1 MDLSYKHYSVRI
13 VYNPNDTILRFVD
26 TKTMRIWEAT
36 LTERNFIEYQILG
49 GVDFVVSVLKDALT
63 TEVYRIVDFK
73 ATPKNL
79 SFTIEYIPDEHCKM
93 LPISLAFTAVKR
105 ESANLDLETLTTQMN
120 DMKAAFQKM
129 HDASLNQLSSR
140 IQLLEKEVALE
151 KEKTQGFIILPGCTQ
166 AIDQT
171 LTSFNIGQHGA
182 ANPINGTAYT
192 TIGNGLYI
200 HDNLKSIKNLTYL
213 NKCTTL
219 SLFNTMTLVDYSPIG
234 EMTQL
239 KNLSIVYNNNNT
251 ATVNTVEWATKLVNL
266 ETVCLYGCLGLTDIG
281 PLAKL
286 PKLKSLD
293 IRTTGVKNTSMF
305 SSSVS
310 ITR

>member
-1 MDLSYKHYSVRI
+1 
-13 VYNPNDTILRFVD
+13 
-26 TKTMRIWEAT
+26 MRIWEAT

-63 TEVYRIVDFK
+63 TEVYPIVDFK

-140 IQLLEKEVALE
+140 IQLLEKELALE

-171 LTSFNIGQHGA
+171 LTSFNIGQRGA
-182 ANPINGTAYT
+182 TSPIYGTAYT

-213 NKCTTL
+213 NNCTTL

-310 ITR
+310 ITK

>member
-63 TEVYRIVDFK
+63 TEVYPIVDFK

-120 DMKAAFQKM
+120 DMKDAFQKM

-140 IQLLEKEVALE
+140 IQLLEKELALE

-171 LTSFNIGQHGA
+171 LTSFNIGQRGA
-182 ANPINGTAYT
+182 SNPINGTAYT
-192 TIGNGLYI
+192 TIGNGTYI

-239 KNLSIVYNNNNT
+239 KNLSIIYNNNNT
-251 ATVNTVEWATKLVNL
+251 ATVNTVEWATKLVDL

>member
-1 MDLSYKHYSVRI
+1 MDLSYKDYSVRI

-63 TEVYRIVDFK
+63 TEVYPIIDFK

-120 DMKAAFQKM
+120 EMKQVFQKM
-129 HDASLNQLSSR
+129 HDTSLNKLSSK
-140 IQLLEKEVALE
+140 IELLEKELALE

-171 LTSFNIGQHGA
+171 LTSLNIGQRGA

-251 ATVNTVEWATKLVNL
+251 ATVNTLEWATKLVNL